1 LRTTY
6 HDFVAQPQYAAAC
19 FFFFER
25 LYSTEDTTDRDAAF
39 RKIHRLVKKY
49 LGGDVVASMDKL
61 IELQELTVALDER
74 MLALMMERDLPIEFD
89 MGAYERIYRASD
101 NYDARIRQIELL
113 EFTNRVIHKISHR
126 FGIGLVLEGLRGA
139 CLVAGDT
146 RMVDFL
152 MDGYKAFK
160 HLRKIDPLVEAIS
173 TRERRRLDR
182 IYGTDPDSPW

>member
-1 LRTTY
+1 MRGTY

-25 LYSTEDTTDRDAAF
+25 LYSTEDTTERDAAF
-39 RKIHRLVKKY
+39 LKIHRLVKKY
-49 LGGDVVASMDKL
+49 LGGEVVASMDKL

-74 MLALMMERDLPIEFD
+74 VLELMIERDLPVEFD
-89 MGAYERIYRASD
+89 MAAYEQIYRDAD
-101 NYDARIRQIELL
+101 NHAPRVRQIELL

-126 FGIGLVLEGLRGA
+126 FGIGLVLEALRGA
-139 CLVAGDT
+139 CLIAGDT

-160 HLRKIDPLVEAIS
+160 HLRKIDPLVEAIG

-182 IYGTDPDSPW
+182 IYGNDPESPW